1 MGSADHDDVARS
13 DATSLLGLLEGLDAG
28 AVLLRPV
35 LSERDTVIDA
45 VVVWTSDRA
54 RSVWGDTPGVL
65 GSEVCPDFD
74 EWLAAANGAWRGVA
88 VRRLIETDHRRTGW
102 TRALSVVRRVDDHLS
117 ELTVDRSSDQELLDR
132 IHDLDRTYR
141 RLLDELP
148 VVVVASRS
156 GKPRPEYVS
165 PNVMKLLGRTPEEMS
180 EYAAWFEVIPLED
193 RELAS
198 GIATLL
204 STPGEFQAVGRLVH
218 RDGSIR
224 HCELRM
230 VSRQHDADGSVS
242 FLITLLDVT
251 EEHNLR
257 EQVENSKRLAS
268 LSRTA
273 GAFAH
278 EFASLMQIIVGNL
291 DKLDAPTAGLSQEP
305 IEAARE
311 AATRAA
317 GLLGGL
323 VAFAGARPGRLEP
336 VSIPTLCEASHPL
349 FLERLPANV
358 QMAIDLAPDLPL
370 VVIPPESM
378 RQIMFQ
384 LVDNAAEAMP
394 DGGTLGI
401 TVREVPHAACHLY
414 DAPGPGRW
422 VSIAVSD
429 EGCGIDPALLG
440 YVWEPFFT
448 LRTGA
453 AARGA
458 GLGLS
463 MVHGAVH
470 QADGHVTIAKRP
482 GAGTTVTLYLPG
494 VTR

>member
-1 MGSADHDDVARS
+1 MGTADHSDAARS
-13 DATSLLGLLEGLDAG
+13 DAASLLGLLEGLDAG

-35 LSERDTVIDA
+35 LSERDTVLDA

-65 GSEVCPDFD
+65 ASEVCPDFD

-88 VRRLIETDHRRTGW
+88 MRRLIETDHRRTGW
-102 TRALSVVRRVDDHLS
+102 TRAMSVVRRVDDHLS
-117 ELTVDRSSDQELLDR
+117 ELTVDRSNDQELLDR

-148 VVVVASRS
+148 LVVVASRS
-156 GKPRPEYVS
+156 GKARPEYVS
-165 PNVMKLLGRTPEEMS
+165 PNVMNLLGRTPEEMG
-180 EYAAWFEVIPLED
+180 EYAAWFEVIPPED
-193 RELAS
+193 HELAS
-198 GIATLL
+198 GIAKHL
-204 STPGEFQAVGRLVH
+204 STPGEFQTVGRLVH

-230 VSRQHDADGSVS
+230 TSKQHDIDGSVS

-251 EEHNLR
+251 EQQLLR

-291 DKLDAPTAGLSQEP
+291 DKLEPSTAGLSQKP
-305 IEAARE
+305 IEAARD
-311 AATRAA
+311 AANRATT
-317 GLLGGL
+317 LLGGL
-323 VAFAGARPGRLEP
+323 VAFASARPGKLEP
-336 VSIPTLCEASHPL
+336 VSIPALCEASHPL
-349 FLERLPANV
+349 FLERLPSNV
-358 QMAIDLAPDLPL
+358 PMAIDLAPDLPM

-401 TVREVPHAACHLY
+401 TVREVPHAACHLN
-414 DAPGPGRW
+414 DAPGPGTW
-422 VSIAVSD
+422 VSVAVSD
-429 EGCGIDPALLG
+429 EGRGIDPALLG

-448 LRTGA
+448 SRTGA

-463 MVHGAVH
+463 IVHGAVH
-470 QADGHVTIAKRP
+470 QADGHVTIASKP
-482 GAGTTVTLYLPG
+482 GVGTTVTLYLPG